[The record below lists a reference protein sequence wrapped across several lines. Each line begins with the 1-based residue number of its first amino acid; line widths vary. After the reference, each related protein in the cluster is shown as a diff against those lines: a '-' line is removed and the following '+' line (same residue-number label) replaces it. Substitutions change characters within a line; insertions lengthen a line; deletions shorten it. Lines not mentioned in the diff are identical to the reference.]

1 MGSDRVVCDGLA
13 LPEAGM
19 MCDVGLR
26 RGDLVVPHEP
36 GQCPGRAEA
45 QYNAQDL
52 QAAEQERL
60 VVASIYRPIAPY
72 IAQVEDRLDRLI
84 EAAPPRIADQLAH
97 ALKGGGKRLRPAL
110 TLLAGSFDKGEI
122 EPLLCAATAV
132 ELLHTAT
139 LVHDD
144 TIDNAILRRAR
155 LTVNR
160 LWGKRDAV
168 FVGDYLC
175 AASACMAAHT
185 GNVQAMV
192 VFSGTLSDLCRG
204 ATSEYTEESHHCR
217 EEYLATIGGK
227 TAALFRAATQSGAL
241 VSGAPTTMVNALREY
256 GYNLGMTF
264 QIVDDIHDVDSDLA
278 RGILNLPALVVLEG
292 PRGSD
297 LRECLRR
304 DTQEGLRLLASEVRN
319 TGVLVQCRQIARL
332 FRSRA
337 CAALAPLP
345 QNAAYDSLVAL
356 AAYLTERDG

>member
-1 MGSDRVVCDGLA
+1 MLTHLGLA
-13 LPEAGM
+13 SGHVLLTDEGADHPIEGEMQGAIQY
-19 MCDVGLR
+19 D
-26 RGDLVVPHEP
+26 
-36 GQCPGRAEA
+36 RATE
-45 QYNAQDL
+45 
-52 QAAEQERL
+52 EERL
-60 VVASIYRPIAPY
+60 AVASIYRPIASQM
-72 IAQVEDRLDRLI
+72 ALVEEKVDRLI
-84 EAAPPRIADQLAH
+84 EASPPRIGEELAH

-110 TLLAGSFDKGEI
+110 TLLAGSFGGGRTEA
-122 EPLLCAATAV
+122 LVCAATAV

-144 TIDNAILRRAR
+144 TIDNALLRRDR

-175 AASACMAAHT
+175 AASACMAAQT

-192 VFSGTLSDLCRG
+192 VFCGTLSDLCRG
-204 ATSEYTEESHHCR
+204 AISEYTEESHHSR

-227 TAALFRAATQSGAL
+227 TAALFRAATESGAL

-256 GYNLGMTF
+256 GCNLGMAF

-278 RGILNLPALVVLEG
+278 RGILNLPALLVLEG

-297 LRECLRR
+297 LRQSLRHDR
-304 DTQEGLRLLASEVRN
+304 QEGLRSLVSELRS
-319 TGVLVQCRQIARL
+319 TGVLGECRQIARGFL
-332 FRSRA
+332 RRA

-345 QNAAYDSLVAL
+345 RNAAYDSLVAL

>member
-1 MGSDRVVCDGLA
+1 MVTHLGLA
-13 LPEAGM
+13 SGHLLLTGE
-19 MCDVGLR
+19 L
-26 RGDLVVPHEP
+26 
-36 GQCPGRAEA
+36 AECTGTA
-45 QYNAQDL
+45 EIQANRQDD
-52 QAAEQERL
+52 QAVQEERL
-60 VVASIYRPIAPY
+60 AVASIYRPIASQ
-72 IAQVEDRLDRLI
+72 IALVEEKVELFI
-84 EAAPPRIADQLAH
+84 GGSPPCIGEELAH

-110 TLLAGSFDKGEI
+110 TLLAGSFGGGKAEA
-122 EPLLCAATAV
+122 LVCAATAV

-144 TIDNAILRRAR
+144 TIDNALLRRDR

-175 AASACMAAHT
+175 AASACMAAQT

-204 ATSEYTEESHHCR
+204 AISEYTEDSHHSR
-217 EEYLATIGGK
+217 EEYLATVGGK
-227 TAALFRAATQSGAL
+227 TAALFRAATESGAV

-256 GYNLGMTF
+256 GYNLGMAF
-264 QIVDDIHDVDSDLA
+264 QIVDDIHDIDSDLA
-278 RGILNLPALVVLEG
+278 RGILNLPALLVLEG

-297 LRECLRR
+297 LRQSLRHDR
-304 DTQEGLRLLASEVRN
+304 QEGLRSLASEVRS
-319 TGVLVQCRQIARL
+319 TGVLAECRQVARR
-332 FRSRA
+332 FHSRA

-345 QNAAYDSLVAL
+345 RNAACESLVAL